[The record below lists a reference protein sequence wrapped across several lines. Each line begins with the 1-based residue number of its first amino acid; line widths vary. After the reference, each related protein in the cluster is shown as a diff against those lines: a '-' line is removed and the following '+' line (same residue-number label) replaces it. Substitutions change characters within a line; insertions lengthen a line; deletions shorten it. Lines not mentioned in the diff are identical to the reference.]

1 MMKKRSGENRRSANW
16 EKRSK
21 HGSLAFRYD
30 VVESESQEK
39 RVVTRRSAGKSKI
52 DKWVRKNL
60 GPLEVVV
67 SQGFVEWGRDW
78 LPLTD
83 IARTL

>member
-1 MMKKRSGENRRSANW
+1 
-16 EKRSK
+16 
-21 HGSLAFRYD
+21 

-52 DKWVRKNL
+52 DKWAIKNL

-67 SQGFVEWGRDW
+67 AQGFV
-78 LPLTD
+78 
-83 IARTL
+83 A